1 MRPDLQKK
9 IIMKNCIL
17 IFGLWLSVHICNGQD
32 SLNKTIHFKDST
44 VEYDVS
50 IKIKK
55 GTREVDFLVF
65 GFLENGELSFKISD
79 PEGKPEGGFELYAVG
94 EDGHVSPGR
103 GKMTHTVKVPY
114 PGTWTVHIK
123 ASKAT
128 GNLAYKLNIKAQ

>member
-1 MRPDLQKK
+1 M
-9 IIMKNCIL
+9 MKNCVL
-17 IFGLWLSVHICNGQD
+17 FFGLWVTTHFCIGQERLD
-32 SLNKTIHFKDST
+32 KTIHFMDST

-50 IKIKK
+50 LKIKK
-55 GTREVDFLVF
+55 GTKEVNFLVV

-79 PEGKPEGGFELYAVG
+79 PEGKPEGGFELNAIG
-94 EDGHVSPGR
+94 EDGNVSPGS